1 MTSYVFEATLTVT
14 SQAPQVAI
22 INPAASGVNVELT
35 SVRLVGEQIVSML
48 VHRHDEELTVTPGQG
63 AVPTVYSFD
72 VEGAS
77 CAATV
82 VTKDS
87 HDITEPEDPTFS
99 EIVHDAAGATILP
112 LTQPVV
118 VPPGS
123 SVTVETASTFE
134 GDGPTFTIQVE
145 FREVPAQPAAHIASA
160 QLPAAGAFTD
170 GDYFD
175 IPADWGGITFLVDY
189 TAHGSSGG
197 NGRPKWRVSWSDG
210 DEDFIQPLVSS
221 AVDAS
226 SLPVATRDQYQLT
239 DRWPTGIAANATV
252 HFAVPMTRMPGMTR
266 ARLDIAELGDTTNRG
281 TAAVTIVGA

>member
-1 MTSYVFEATLTVT
+1 MTSYVCEATLTVT
-14 SQAPQVAI
+14 SQAPQVALV
-22 INPAASGVNVELT
+22 NPAASGVNVELT

-99 EIVHDAAGATILP
+99 EIVHDAAGDKLLP
-112 LTQPVV
+112 LTQPVI

-123 SVTVETASTFE
+123 SVTVETASAFE
-134 GDGPTFTIQVE
+134 GDGPTITIQVE
-145 FREVPAQPAAHIASA
+145 FREVPAQPIAHIASA

-170 GDYFD
+170 GDYFEA
-175 IPADWGGITFLVDY
+175 PPDWGGLTFRVTY
-189 TAHGSSGG
+189 TAHANSSGA
-197 NGRPKWRVSWSDG
+197 RPQWRVSSTDG
-210 DEDFIQPLVSS
+210 TNDFINPIAS
-221 AVDAS
+221 ATIDTSGA
-226 SLPVATRDQYQLT
+226 PVAKRDQYQLV
-239 DRWPTGIAANATV
+239 DRWPTTVAANATI
-252 HFAVPMTRMPGMTR
+252 HFKVPVAIEPGER
-266 ARLDIAELGDTTNRG
+266 RYRIDIAELGDTTNRG
-281 TAAVTIVGA
+281 TAAVTIVGG